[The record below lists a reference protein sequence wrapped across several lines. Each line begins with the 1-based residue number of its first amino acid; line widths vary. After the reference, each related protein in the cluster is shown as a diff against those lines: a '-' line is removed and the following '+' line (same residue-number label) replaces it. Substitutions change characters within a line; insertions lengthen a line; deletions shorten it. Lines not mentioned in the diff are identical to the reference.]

1 MKAIIEIASNQDMHR
16 RAVAAARALAAGKLE
31 TADLRIGFE
40 SAAQVFAELTAE
52 RLRTLETLR
61 REGAQSVYA
70 LAKALGRNYS
80 NVHGDVQRLIAL
92 GLVER
97 DDDGVRVPFDEL
109 EIHVPLGT
117 RLDKITPRLGEAAH
131 A

>member
-1 MKAIIEIASNQDMHR
+1 MKAIIEIASNADMHR
-16 RAVAAARALAAGKLE
+16 RAVAAARSLATGKVE
-31 TADLRIGFE
+31 TADFRIGFE

-61 REGAQSVYA
+61 REGAQSIYA

-80 NVHGDVQRLIAL
+80 NVHGDVQRLMAL

-97 DDDGVRVPFDEL
+97 DGEKVFAPFDEL
-109 EIHVPLGT
+109 EIHVPLGA
-117 RLDKITPRLGEAAH
+117 RAA
-131 A
+131 